1 MVALNSISTE
11 DLRQCFQQWKWL
23 WDHCIHRGST
33 LKGTK
38 VSDLYKYFKY
48 KVSDLYKYFKYKV
61 SDLYKYFKYKVSDL
75 YKYFKN
81 IFLTMLGI
89 FEFPL
94 FA

>member
-1 MVALNSISTE
+1 LKPRSLADVAEVQRELMVALNSISTE

-48 KVSDLYKYFKYKV
+48 KVSDLYKYFK
-61 SDLYKYFKYKVSDL
+61 
-75 YKYFKN
+75 N